1 MTTAADAKTHATG
14 YAMVAI
20 AASSWGLWPLI
31 LDRISRFGGLDS
43 SLESLIVMIA
53 LTVGAAP
60 IMLRDRV
67 RVRAP
72 LRAWIALVGLGVTD
86 AMNVVLFFRAY
97 QTTSVA
103 IAVVTHYLAPLF
115 VALAAPIFL
124 NEKSKLRTYVTA
136 FAGFCGLVILLHP
149 WTADRKPSDLLGAAF
164 GAASALFYASN
175 VIVNKRLTP
184 YFSGSELAF
193 FHGLVSVPLLWY
205 FVPAGAWAHTDAH
218 ALGWL
223 LLGAIGPGAVAGLLF
238 VWGLRRI
245 QASRASTLTLLEPFV
260 AVLTA
265 AVFLHQEVTVA
276 TFIGG
281 AIILAS
287 AAFVVSRN

>member
-1 MTTAADAKTHATG
+1 VTTAADARSPATG
-14 YAMVAI
+14 YALVAI

-31 LDRISRFGGLDS
+31 LDRASAFGGIDS

-53 LTVGAAP
+53 LTLGAAP

-67 RVRAP
+67 SGRAP
-72 LRAWIALVGLGVTD
+72 LRAWVALGWLGVTD

-124 NEKSKLRTYVTA
+124 SEKSKQRTYVTA

-149 WTADRKPSDLLGAAF
+149 WTADRKPNDLLGAGY
-164 GAASALFYASN
+164 GAASAVFYASN
-175 VIVNKRLTP
+175 VIVNKRLMP

-193 FHGLVSVPLLWY
+193 FHGLVSVPLLWA
-205 FVPAGAWAHTDAH
+205 FVPTGAWQDADPRG
-218 ALGWL
+218 LWWL
-223 LLGAIGPGAVAGLLF
+223 LLGAIGPGAVSGLLF

-265 AVFLHQEVTVA
+265 AVFLHQPVSIA
-276 TFIGG
+276 TFVGG

-287 AAFVVSRN
+287 AALVVSRP